1 MSQIIPLFK
10 RIAQNNRENPGDG
23 RLEKFFMFKFGNK
36 TFVIPVVDITEVAIP
51 GAIVSVLGEPYLV
64 GVVNIRGTV
73 VPVVNLRDRINLDKN
88 YVIDENSRLLLLTIK
103 AGVYVGFIAD
113 KIEYRFKEGIVEP
126 LPSEDRLGKKSFRY
140 AVIENQKYPV
150 FFVDAWLEPK
160 EFEAIVKIADEYK

>member
-10 RIAQNNRENPGDG
+10 RIAQNNSENPGDG

-36 TFVIPVVDITEVAIP
+36 TFVIPVVDITEVVIP
-51 GAIVSVLGEPYLV
+51 GAIVSVPGEPYLV

-73 VPVVNLRDRINLDKN
+73 VPVVNIRDRINLEKN

-103 AGVYVGFIAD
+103 HAVYVGFVAD
-113 KIEYRFKEGIVEP
+113 RIEYRFKEGIVEP
-126 LPSEDRLGKKSFRY
+126 LQDEGRPGEKYFRY

-150 FFVDAWLEPK
+150 FFVDAWLESK
-160 EFEAIVKIADEYK
+160 EFEAIVNVAAEYK